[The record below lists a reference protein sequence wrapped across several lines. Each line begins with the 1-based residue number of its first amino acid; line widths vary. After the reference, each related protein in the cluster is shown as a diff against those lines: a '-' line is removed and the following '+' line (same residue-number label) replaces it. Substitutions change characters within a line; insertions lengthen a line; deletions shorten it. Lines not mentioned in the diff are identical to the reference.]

1 MKRRLPPLNALKAF
15 EAAASLGSFTRAAE
29 LLNVTQGAVS
39 RQVRLLES
47 QVGDTLLIRHH
58 HHMEL
63 TDAGRVL
70 LRAVQ
75 QSFDHIELAALGIAR
90 KQHLGR
96 LRINAPPTFA
106 RRWLL
111 PRLGHWHEC
120 CPDTDITLTSRVDD
134 DLATSAVLD
143 GAIRFGNGEWP
154 DVHCTRLMH
163 EQHIAVCAP
172 SLAARH
178 HGHVDL
184 RRVRLLHVLSD
195 EWQRY
200 MTWAHWLDAAGVDG
214 VDLHGGDEFDLL
226 DLAIRA
232 AIDGLG
238 ATIADRQMI
247 GPELAAGQLV
257 QIGDVDV
264 QGHQSYWL
272 VTRPDRAETASM
284 EAFKHWLAGAAAA
297 M

>member
-1 MKRRLPPLNALKAF
+1 MKRRMPPLNALKAF
-15 EAAASLGSFTRAAE
+15 EAAGSLGSFTRAAE
-29 LLNVTQGAVS
+29 QLNVTQGAVS

-47 QVGDTLLIRHH
+47 QVGEPLLVRHH

-63 TDAGRVL
+63 TDAGRML

-75 QSFDHIELAALGIAR
+75 QSFDRIEFAALGISR

-111 PRLGHWHEC
+111 PRLGQWHAC
-120 CPDTDITLTSRVDD
+120 SPGIDVTLTSRTDD
-134 DLATSAVLD
+134 DLATSAALD

-154 DVHCTRLMH
+154 EFRCTRLMH
-163 EQHIAVCAP
+163 EEHIAVCAP

-178 HGHVDL
+178 RGDVDL
-184 RRVRLLHVLSD
+184 RHVRLLHVLSG

-200 MTWAHWLDAAGVDG
+200 MTWAHWLDAAGIDG
-214 VDLHGGDEFDLL
+214 IDLRGGDEFDLL

-238 ATIADRQMI
+238 ATIADRRMI
-247 GPELAAGQLV
+247 GAELAAGRLV
-257 QIGDVDV
+257 QIGDVVV

-272 VTRPDRAETASM
+272 VTRAERT
-284 EAFKHWLAGAAAA
+284 EAAPMDAFRRWLVDEAVAA
-297 M
+297 